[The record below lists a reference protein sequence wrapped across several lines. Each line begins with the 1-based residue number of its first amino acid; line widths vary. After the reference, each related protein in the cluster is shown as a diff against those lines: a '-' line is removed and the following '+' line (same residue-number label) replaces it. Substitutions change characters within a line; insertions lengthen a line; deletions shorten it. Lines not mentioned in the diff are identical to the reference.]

1 MCGIFIAFSKKE
13 TSLDLNK
20 CRLCLEEMSHR
31 GPDFMFDS
39 LQFSDRLY
47 MGQTILSITGSP
59 DKELKKY
66 QVSENNRFN
75 LVLNGEIYNF
85 KKLARK
91 HLENNNLATKTDS
104 EILVNLYEKL
114 SPKKIASELDGMY
127 AYCVYDRKRK
137 SLYLSRDLIGEKVL
151 YRYEDDNHIL
161 FASETSTI
169 INFLGG
175 IKPNIE
181 TIHKYFYSRHHLA
194 NQLTEFE
201 NITVFP
207 SGRTVEI
214 SLDHFSENNIYKK
227 TLQNLISKEQ
237 YYRLS
242 MMSEEEVID
251 EFDSICKKSAKK
263 LATKTKYA
271 SVFSGG
277 IDSSLASWYMFQQE
291 DKPSLFIGLVF
302 GEKDQVSNKL
312 NFFETKLKHNILSI
326 DINQDLYQ
334 KTMKKFYSEYKII
347 MPTHSFVSQMILSEV
362 IRNNNCKVLIGGD
375 GADELFGGYEF
386 YKKFSSLSKN
396 SKENISPYSG
406 YVESEINFKDFNKEL
421 YRELKQKEWDEA
433 MNLFSHMQTK
443 EEQIQQ
449 TALYLDSLIQME
461 TVGLRSSDLM
471 SMTNSVESRS
481 FFVTKEM
488 LEFSIN
494 LPMKYKINFDEEN
507 PLLITKP
514 LLKKAFIKIF
524 GEDLLF
530 AKQGYS
536 GYPNESAEKILNGKC
551 FNFIN
556 KLKPLNNFKSKKN
569 QSLEW
574 KIMNVEMF
582 LRSVDFGK
590 PE

>member
-1 MCGIFIAFSKKE
+1 MCGIFIAFSKKQVALDIDKCKL
-13 TSLDLNK
+13 SL
-20 CRLCLEEMSHR
+20 EGMSHR
-31 GPDFMFDS
+31 GPDFLFDS
-39 LQFSDRLY
+39 LQYNDRLY
-47 MGQTILSITGSP
+47 MGQTILSVTGSP
-59 DKELKKY
+59 DRELTNY
-66 QVSENNRFN
+66 QVSKNNRFN
-75 LVLNGEIYNF
+75 LVLNGEIYNYQELA
-85 KKLARK
+85 KKYLK
-91 HLENNNLATKTDS
+91 TDNLATKTDA
-104 EILVNLYEKL
+104 EVLVNLYEKL
-114 SPKKIASELDGMY
+114 VPEEIATELNGMY
-127 AYCVYDRKRK
+127 AYCAYDRKK
-137 SLYLSRDLIGEKVL
+137 QNIYISRDLIGEKVL
-151 YRYEDDNHIL
+151 YKYEDDDYIL
-161 FASETSTI
+161 FASETSTLL
-169 INFLGG
+169 NFVGQYNL
-175 IKPNIE
+175 NIE
-181 TIHKYFYSRHHLA
+181 TIYKYFYSRHLLA
-194 NQLTEFE
+194 NDCTEFQQ
-201 NITVFP
+201 IQVFP
-207 SGRTVEI
+207 VGKTIEI
-214 SLDHFSENNIYKK
+214 SLHDFAVKNIHEK
-227 TLQNLISKEQ
+227 TLKDLISKEHFN
-237 YYRLS
+237 RLS
-242 MMSEEEVID
+242 MMDESEIID
-251 EFDSICKKSAKK
+251 EFDSICKKTAKR
-263 LATKTKYA
+263 LAPKIKYA

-277 IDSSLASWYMFQQE
+277 VDSSLASWYMLQE
-291 DKPSLFIGLVF
+291 EYKPSLFVGLVF
-302 GEKDQVSNKL
+302 GDKDKVSQKLDFFEKKL
-312 NFFETKLKHNILSI
+312 NHDILSI
-326 DINQDLYQ
+326 NVEEDFYI
-334 KTMKKFYSEYKII
+334 KAMEKFYSDYKII

-406 YVESEINFKDFNKEL
+406 YVESEINFRDFNKEL
-421 YRELKQKEWDEA
+421 FRELKQKEWDEA
-433 MNLFSHMQTK
+433 MSLFSHMHTK

-556 KLKPLNNFKSKKN
+556 KLKPLNNFKSKKD

-590 PE
+590 LE